1 VLVKAYTFPILRA
14 SSWLYLSGSRHYSSS
29 SDLLRPNFSSLQG
42 FTQWKISDPI
52 PKGAWLSYLLDS
64 PHQEQFWIDL
74 KTIFSNMIP
83 GTAYAMLVHPTSQL
97 GMVTLGH
104 SILVDSTTD
113 LVALRAY
120 LEGILAQHEESYEE
134 QFYLTCQVRIK
145 EIKAASSTTSTTQST
160 PSAIDPAPIEAGP
173 QINTMPNPKTIIGS
187 LGSINSNL
195 NSMSSKLDQ
204 LYLSERRQE
213 RRSQGYDKLA
223 ETLAMGIERLLSLIP
238 APASVTGPTAPIP
251 STSATPPVISGSDNS
266 LMPFLDRLT
275 SGFEALTST
284 VSQQGKTLDT
294 LTTTVDKLSQSLNL
308 ISEGQK
314 QLSQLISSI
323 NARVSNL
330 ETPSAPAPKLPSN
343 GEGDSTPPLSP
354 ISPPSL
360 RNYVVEKGPPETP
373 SSPAPN
379 GSLFSTTSYHSP

>member
-1 VLVKAYTFPILRA
+1 VLGYPT
-14 SSWLYLSGSRHYSSS
+14 
-29 SDLLRPNFSSLQG
+29 
-42 FTQWKISDPI
+42 
-52 PKGAWLSYLLDS
+52 
-64 PHQEQFWIDL
+64 FWIHL
-74 KTIFSNMIP
+74 TKSNFGLTFSNMIP

-195 NSMSSKLDQ
+195 NSMSSKLDK

-213 RRSQGYDKLA
+213 RRSQGYEKLA

-251 STSATPPVISGSDNS
+251 STSATPPSLRNYVVEKGPPVISGSDNS

-308 ISEGQK
+308 ISDPRP
-314 QLSQLISSI
+314 SRRV
-323 NARVSNL
+323 ARL
-330 ETPSAPAPKLPSN
+330 
-343 GEGDSTPPLSP
+343 GRGG
-354 ISPPSL
+354 
-360 RNYVVEKGPPETP
+360 RPETAFP
-373 SSPAPN
+373 TY
-379 GSLFSTTSYHSP
+379 LLY